1 MDPLWVL
8 VLLIG
13 STSLCVAGAFIFMA
27 VKLADV
33 ARQVAPR
40 VAEMQKQLTAAS
52 AEIARVSEAVRSGEA
67 QFDRLADR
75 ASIASGRMAKVV
87 DVVPHV
93 LHKVRDAEIVAEAA
107 VRSIG
112 VVAVRTIKAAR
123 ERSASSHEVTLT

>member
-13 STSLCVAGAFIFMA
+13 STSLCVAGAFILMA
-27 VKLADV
+27 VKIADV
-33 ARQVAPR
+33 AGQVAPR

-52 AEIARVSEAVRSGEA
+52 AEIPRVSEAVRSGEA

-75 ASIASGRMAKVV
+75 ASIASGRVAKVV

-93 LHKVRDAEIVAEAA
+93 
-107 VRSIG
+107 SF
-112 VVAVRTIKAAR
+112 T
-123 ERSASSHEVTLT
+123 RSATQR